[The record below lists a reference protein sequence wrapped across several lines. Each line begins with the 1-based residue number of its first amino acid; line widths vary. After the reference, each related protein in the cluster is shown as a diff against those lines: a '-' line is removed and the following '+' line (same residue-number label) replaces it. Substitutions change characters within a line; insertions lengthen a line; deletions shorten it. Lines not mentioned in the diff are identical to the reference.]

1 MATAPLIFEE
11 DVVAKQARMQQRLEA
26 ALGRALAPAD
36 IEMLVANC
44 MVYEMQLLCIS
55 ANEAVGQMLVPF
67 SSGIMLEYLGVLVGV
82 SRLPA
87 QGASCT
93 IRFTLVSGHN
103 DVQIPTGIRVQ
114 SIDGKAIFQTTK
126 AVDVPIGTDTADV
139 IAICTTAG
147 VVGNGYTAGK
157 ISIILDP
164 QAFIT
169 MAANTDLTA
178 GGIDEETDD
187 QLRER
192 ISLAPASF
200 SVAGPKGAYTFF
212 AKSAHPSIVD
222 VAPITTTPGTVTLY
236 PLCEGGVL
244 PSAEIKALVLA
255 KCDDNKVRPQNDT
268 VLVDD
273 PDVVEYAI
281 NVQLTTYT
289 GAINSEV
296 LDAVNANL
304 QGFKDERQNKLGM
317 DAVRSQIS
325 ALAMIKDKVYNV
337 NVVSPAADVVADEKT
352 YAKCTGITVTII
364 GSNNG

>member
-1 MATAPLIFEE
+1 MAAAPLIFSE
-11 DVVAKQARMQQRLEA
+11 DAADLVAKMKADFESRT
-26 ALGRALAPAD
+26 GRVLAPAD
-36 IEMLVANC
+36 IEMLMINMVAYQINL
-44 MVYEMQLLCIS
+44 VRITG
-55 ANEAVGQMLVPF
+55 NIAVSQMLVSF
-67 SSGIMLEYLGVLVGV
+67 STGIMLEYLGALVGV

-87 QGASCT
+87 QGAACT

-103 DVQIPTGIRVQ
+103 DVQIPAGIRVQ
-114 SIDGKAIFQTTK
+114 SIDGKAIFQIIA

-139 IAICTTAG
+139 AAICTTAG
-147 VVGNGYTAGK
+147 DVGNAYDVGK

-169 MAANTDLTA
+169 TA
-178 GGIDEETDD
+178 QNIDITSGGIDAETDD

-200 SVAGPKGAYTFF
+200 SVAGPKGAYIFF

-222 VAPITTTPGTVTLY
+222 VAPITTSPGTVTLY

-244 PSAEIKALVLA
+244 PSAEIKAAVLA
-255 KCDDNKVRPQNDT
+255 ICDDYKVRPQNDT

-273 PDVVEYAI
+273 PDVVEYDI
-281 NVQLTTYT
+281 EVELTTYT
-289 GAINSEV
+289 GAINNEV
-296 LDAVNANL
+296 LNLVNSNL
-304 QGFKDERQNKLGM
+304 QQFRDERQNKLGM

-325 ALAMIKDKVYNV
+325 ALAMIKDKVYDV
-337 NVVSPAADVVADEKT
+337 NVISPAADVVADEKT
-352 YAKCTGITVTII
+352 YAKCTGISVTIT